1 MDLWNAFPRDGN
13 EILPW
18 QRGSVAMRPGLNI
31 MEPKAKILI
40 VDDTPS
46 ARQINAAILSKD
58 GYEIEYAGDAADC
71 LQKLETFKPDVIL
84 SDIVMPGMNGFEMC
98 RVIKDDARFR
108 YVPLILIS
116 SLDQKEDMVRGL
128 ESGADEFLQKPA
140 HPAELRARV
149 RTMLRVKR
157 QHDELQD
164 ALKLR
169 DDIAHTIV
177 HDMRSPLN
185 AIIGTADL
193 LSQGAGGDPKRA
205 SGLERIMKQAR
216 RLNSLA
222 NDLLMI
228 SKIENGRMLLN
239 KRLFSLDE
247 MLSKTLD
254 NYEMLAR
261 ASSHQLVFES
271 SGEPMPPMHGDP
283 DLVIRIFDNLIT
295 NALKYSPANTSIR
308 IRLLH
313 DPGKDS
319 IVAEVADQGSG
330 VPLEQ
335 QDLIFEKYGT
345 LQNAPEGVQQ
355 FGIGLYF
362 CKLAVEAHR
371 GTIRV
376 RPNEPFGS
384 VFCLELPRVASDEML
399 PA

>member
-1 MDLWNAFPRDGN
+1 
-13 EILPW
+13 
-18 QRGSVAMRPGLNI
+18 
-31 MEPKAKILI
+31 MEPKAKVLI

-46 ARQINAAILSKD
+46 ARQMNAAILSRD
-58 GYEIEYAGDAADC
+58 GYEIEYASDAAEC
-71 LQKLETFKPDVIL
+71 LKKLPLFKPDVIL
-84 SDIVMPGMNGFEMC
+84 SDIVMPGMSGFEMC
-98 RVIKDDARFR
+98 RVVKDDARYR
-108 YVPLILIS
+108 HVPLILIS
-116 SLDQKEDMVRGL
+116 SLDQKEDLLRGL

-185 AIIGTADL
+185 VILGTAEL
-193 LSQGAGGDPKRA
+193 LSRDSQVANGSAAALD
-205 SGLERIMKQAR
+205 RIKKQAR

-239 KRLFSLDE
+239 KKSFSLDE

-254 NYEMLAR
+254 NYEMIAR
-261 ASSHQLVFES
+261 AASHQLIYES
-271 SGEPMPPMHGDP
+271 AGEPMPPMYGDP
-283 DLVIRIFDNLIT
+283 DLIIRVFDNLVT
-295 NALKYSPANTSIR
+295 NALKYSPAGTSVR
-308 IRLLH
+308 ISLLH
-313 DPGKDS
+313 NPEKDS

-330 VPLEQ
+330 IPREQ

-345 LQNAPEGVQQ
+345 LQNAPESVQQ
-355 FGIGLYF
+355 FGLGLYF
-362 CKLAVEAHR
+362 CKLAVEAHK
-371 GTIRV
+371 GTIQV
-376 RPNEPFGS
+376 KPNQPFGS
-384 VFCLELPRVASDEML
+384 VFSFELPRVAQGNEKTVERK
-399 PA
+399 A